1 MGNSKKRIE
10 NRETIWEIETRL
22 KQEAKDLLI
31 ILKQRENEKYI
42 R

>member
-31 ILKQRENEKYI
+31 ILKQRENEKHT